1 MRESFLPF
9 APPLIGEEE
18 IQEVFDTL
26 KSGWLTT
33 GPKTRKFA
41 EQFTEHTDA
50 TAALTVSSCT
60 AALHLSLLALEVG
73 PGDEVITTPLTF
85 AATANVI
92 EHTGATL
99 VLADVQPDTLNI
111 DPEELERSITD
122 RTKAC
127 IVVHYAGHP
136 VDMDR
141 INEIAGRH
149 GIQVIEDAAH
159 AIGAAY
165 KGRPVGSGAN
175 PTCFSFYATKNLT
188 TGEGGMLTGS
198 SDLIEKAR
206 TLSLHGMSREA
217 WGRYEAGG
225 KWAYDIVAPGY
236 KYNMTDIQAAL
247 GIQQLA
253 RFEDMQARRAEIV
266 GRYHAAFGN
275 DPALQT
281 PVCHSDVTHAW
292 HLYVLRL
299 NHEELSIDRNEFI
312 EQVNSQ
318 NIGTSVHFIPIHVHS
333 YYANKYGWK
342 PEDFPVA
349 LANYSRM
356 VSLPL
361 SPKMSDQDVDDV
373 IHTVQQ
379 VVDRA
384 RRLRLR
390 AAA

>member
-1 MRESFLPF
+1 MRETFLPF
-9 APPLIGEEE
+9 APPLIGDEE

-33 GPKTRKFA
+33 GPKTRRFA
-41 EQFTEHTDA
+41 DEFSEYTQA
-50 TAALTVSSCT
+50 PAALTVSSCT
-60 AALHLSLLALEVG
+60 AALHLALLSLEIG

-111 DPEELERSITD
+111 DPEQLERRITE

-136 VDMDR
+136 VDMDSIR
-141 INEIAGRH
+141 EIADRR
-149 GIQVIEDAAH
+149 GIQIIEDAAH

-165 KGRPVGSGAN
+165 RGQPVGSGGNAA
-175 PTCFSFYATKNLT
+175 CFSFYATKNLT
-188 TGEGGMLTGS
+188 TGEGGMLTGDS
-198 SDLIEKAR
+198 EIIEKAR

-247 GIQQLA
+247 GLQQLA
-253 RFEDMQARRAEIV
+253 RFESMQARRVEIV
-266 GRYHAAFGN
+266 ERYHSAFGN
-275 DPALQT
+275 DPALQVPT
-281 PVCHSDVTHAW
+281 CHDDVTHAW

-299 NHEELSIDRNEFI
+299 NSDELTLDRNQFI
-312 EQVNSQ
+312 EEVNRQ

-333 YYANKYGWK
+333 YYANRYGWK

-361 SPKMSDQDVDDV
+361 SPKMSDQDVQDV
-373 IHTVQQ
+373 IDVVQQ
-379 VVDRA
+379 VIA
-384 RRLRLR
+384 KNRRGSLRS
-390 AAA
+390 AA

>member
-1 MRESFLPF
+1 MRDSFLPF

-41 EQFTEHTDA
+41 EQFSEYTQA
-50 TAALTVSSCT
+50 TSALTVSSCT
-60 AALHLSLLALEVG
+60 AALHLSLLALEIG

-111 DPEELERSITD
+111 DPDQLERRITD

-136 VDMDR
+136 VDLNR
-141 INEIAGRH
+141 INEIADRH
-149 GIQVIEDAAH
+149 DIQVIEDAAH
-159 AIGAAY
+159 AIGASY
-165 KGRPVGSGAN
+165 QGAPIGCGDN

-198 SDLIEKAR
+198 SDLVEKAR

-253 RFEDMQARRAEIV
+253 RFEKMQARRAEIV
-266 GRYHAAFGN
+266 DRYQAAFGN
-275 DPALQT
+275 DLAFQT

-299 NHEELSIDRNEFI
+299 NHAELTIDRNQFI
-312 EQVNSQ
+312 EQVNAE

-333 YYANKYGWK
+333 YYANKYEWK

-373 IHTVQQ
+373 ISTVHQ
-379 VVDRA
+379 VVNRA
-384 RRLRLR
+384 RRLKLPR
-390 AAA
+390 AA

>member
-41 EQFTEHTDA
+41 EQFSEYTQA
-50 TAALTVSSCT
+50 TSALTVSSCT
-60 AALHLSLLALEVG
+60 AALHLSLLALEIG

-99 VLADVQPDTLNI
+99 VLADVLPDTLNI
-111 DPEELERSITD
+111 DPEEFERRITD

-141 INEIAGRH
+141 INDIADRH

-159 AIGAAY
+159 AIGASY
-165 KGRPVGSGAN
+165 KGRPIGSGEN

-198 SDLIEKAR
+198 SELIEKAR

-253 RFEDMQARRAEIV
+253 RFEKMQARRVEIV
-266 GRYHAAFGN
+266 TRYSEAFGN
-275 DPALQT
+275 DPAMQT
-281 PVCHSDVTHAW
+281 PVCHNDVTHAW

-299 NHEELSIDRNEFI
+299 NEDELSINRNQFI
-312 EQVNSQ
+312 EQVNAE

-333 YYANKYGWK
+333 YYANKYEWR

-361 SPKMSDQDVDDV
+361 SPKMLDQDVDDV
-373 IHTVQQ
+373 INTVQH
-379 VVDRA
+379 VVNRA
-384 RRLRLR
+384 RRLHLRR
-390 AAA
+390 AA